1 MTKIAIITGA
11 TGGIG
16 KEFVKQISVRED
28 IDEIWAVGRNEDKLA
43 ALCSEYKK
51 AVPVQA
57 DLTDG
62 GVEVI
67 QTGLNES
74 KPDVRLLV
82 NNAGIAY
89 MGMFGDMNTQ
99 QIDKFVQI
107 NCSAPA
113 KLMNVVLPFMTEGAG
128 IINLSSA
135 SSFQPNPYLA
145 MYSASKIY
153 LKNLSRAVNIELKS
167 RGITVTSSCPGWV
180 DTELLP
186 RTKDGQTIKYTG
198 MISAEK
204 VVTRAL
210 KDNAK
215 GKDMS
220 VPGFFAKYFRFYSK
234 VTPTYI
240 VMNMWSKSVRKYV

>member
-1 MTKIAIITGA
+1 MRKVAIITGA
-11 TGGIG
+11 AGGIG
-16 KEFVKQISVRED
+16 RTFTDRINSYDE

-67 QTGLNES
+67 RLKLEES
-74 KPDVRLLV
+74 RPDVRLLV

-113 KLMNVVLPFMTEGAG
+113 KLMNVVLPFMKEG
-128 IINLSSA
+128 N
-135 SSFQPNPYLA
+135 
-145 MYSASKIY
+145 
-153 LKNLSRAVNIELKS
+153 
-167 RGITVTSSCPGWV
+167 
-180 DTELLP
+180 
-186 RTKDGQTIKYTG
+186 TKCRSMVLHAIW
-198 MISAEK
+198 IS
-204 VVTRAL
+204 
-210 KDNAK
+210 N
-215 GKDMS
+215 
-220 VPGFFAKYFRFYSK
+220 
-234 VTPTYI
+234 
-240 VMNMWSKSVRKYV
+240 